1 MELIIEGVIKRVCKP
16 MEFESGF
23 RKCEVHVE
31 VQDGKYPQTLA
42 LEFLKDDVDEAV
54 ALPEGKTIK
63 ARCNVR
69 GSEWQKDDTQPMRVF
84 MSLVPWKYEVVA
96 QLITPEDWQEDT
108 SPTQQPAKDGAD
120 FPF

>member
-16 MEFESGF
+16 MEFKSGF

-31 VQDGKYPQTLA
+31 IQDGKYPQTLA

-84 MSLVPWKYEVVA
+84 MSLVPWKYEIVEGDPA
-96 QLITPEDWQEDT
+96 
-108 SPTQQPAKDGAD
+108 PTQQPAKDGAD

>member
-31 VQDGKYPQTLA
+31 IQDGKYPQTLA

-84 MSLVPWKYEVVA
+84 MSLVPWKYDIVE
-96 QLITPEDWQEDT
+96 QLKTPESWKKDSAQ
-108 SPTQQPAKDGAD
+108 PQQLAEDGAN

>member
-1 MELIIEGVIKRVCKP
+1 MRELSSAFVNRWNSKAA
-16 MEFESGF
+16 F

-31 VQDGKYPQTLA
+31 IQDGKYPQTLA

-84 MSLVPWKYEVVA
+84 MSLVPWKYEIVEAGA
-96 QLITPEDWQEDT
+96 QPA
-108 SPTQQPAKDGAD
+108 PTQQPSEDGGN

>member
-31 VQDGKYPQTLA
+31 VQDGKYPQTLS

-54 ALPEGKTIK
+54 ALPQGKTIK

-84 MSLVPWKYEVVA
+84 MSLVPWKYEIVESGA
-96 QLITPEDWQEDT
+96 QPA
-108 SPTQQPAKDGAD
+108 PTQQPSEDGGN

>member
-1 MELIIEGVIKRVCKP
+1 MELVIEGVIKRVCKP

-31 VQDGKYPQTLA
+31 IADGKYPQTLS
-42 LEFLKDDVDEAV
+42 LEFIKDDVDEAV

-84 MSLVPWKYEVVA
+84 MSLVPWKYEIIEGEVA
-96 QLITPEDWQEDT
+96 
-108 SPTQQPAKDGAD
+108 KGAEEIRKGW
-120 FPF
+120 

>member
-1 MELIIEGVIKRVCKP
+1 MRELLSAFANRWNSKADLG
-16 MEFESGF
+16 
-23 RKCEVHVE
+23 KCEVHVE

-84 MSLVPWKYEVVA
+84 MSLVPWKYEVVQGDPA
-96 QLITPEDWQEDT
+96 
-108 SPTQQPAKDGAD
+108 PTQQPAKDGAD

>member
-31 VQDGKYPQTLA
+31 IQDGKYPQTLA

-54 ALPEGKTIK
+54 A
-63 ARCNVR
+63 
-69 GSEWQKDDTQPMRVF
+69 
-84 MSLVPWKYEVVA
+84 
-96 QLITPEDWQEDT
+96 
-108 SPTQQPAKDGAD
+108 
-120 FPF
+120 